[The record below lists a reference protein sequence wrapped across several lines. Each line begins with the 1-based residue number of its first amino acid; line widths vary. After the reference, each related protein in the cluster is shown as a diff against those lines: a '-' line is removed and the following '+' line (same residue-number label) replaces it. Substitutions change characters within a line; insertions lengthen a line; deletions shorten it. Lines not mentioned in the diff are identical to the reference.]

1 MGKIVCR
8 RCGAVHWYSP
18 KDCQRCHKPLIR
30 RKKQSIEVPEESDKI
45 TQMDR
50 EINEFLDDL
59 LGQ

>member
-30 RKKQSIEVPEESDKI
+30 RKSEGVGSQKESDLIMK
-45 TQMDR
+45 MDR
-50 EINEFLDDL
+50 EIDEFLNDL